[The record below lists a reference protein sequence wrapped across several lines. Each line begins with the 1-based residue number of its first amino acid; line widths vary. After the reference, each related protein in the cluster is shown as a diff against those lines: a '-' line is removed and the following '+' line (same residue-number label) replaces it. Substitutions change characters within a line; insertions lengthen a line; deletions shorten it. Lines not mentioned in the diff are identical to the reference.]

1 MAADHDAGPAI
12 AMAIHG
18 PISRADLP
26 GLCDRVCAL
35 LEGCRPTTIVACD
48 VRSVDPDAVSVD
60 ALARLQLAAGRR
72 GCCVR
77 LIGASE
83 SLREIVLL
91 MGLDDVLLDG

>member
-1 MAADHDAGPAI
+1 MAADHDAGPAM
-12 AMAIHG
+12 AMSIHG

-35 LEGCRPTTIVACD
+35 LQGCRPATIVACD
-48 VRSVDPDAVSVD
+48 VRSVGPDAVSVD
-60 ALARLQLAAGRR
+60 ALARLQLVAGRR
-72 GCCVR
+72 GCRVL

-83 SLREIVLL
+83 SLRDVVRL